1 MDYDDDTGVIQQNRN
16 YILATC
22 TALGGYEEKETAPG
36 VIKQVYTL
44 GDQALGCLRDL
55 KRAIR
60 AESNASYKTF
70 LPALADFNTLEN
82 DFIPIIKMHARDPSE
97 IAERLILA
105 CLELIVPMTWPLQQR
120 QQASKNDDSDDED
133 DEEYDPNLLLRYRR
147 YKLAL
152 LQPGILEAVTRL
164 LVDPLAIPYRERSMR
179 DQIVIRLVL
188 YFIRNLAAIPDLN
201 VSQSAPEESL
211 MMASMQEKMLLRF
224 CDAGIIELLL
234 VIASNSNEPDSAEW
248 NVIVLEILYYL
259 LQGVPVK
266 DIFESDLK
274 GKDKSASMISD
285 KVSALLRAETER
297 KRAQTRNAP
306 TRHQRFGGTYAIKSW
321 DGETRVS
328 HKQDAAFAPLSDIM
342 DSTKKPDRRGVKRKE
357 RDEGGHKAYT
367 TTAAMCR
374 VKEMAQSFLKNAF
387 NPFYLSLIKD
397 IERED
402 KKIMDKDFRRLF
414 YTMRWFLEYLG
425 YEHTHA
431 SREREKKA
439 LQKEK
444 SQGIFNSDELYLP
457 NGEQDTPSTEEQ
469 QPQQET
475 ENEEQLLFDHDRV
488 ATAMDLRA
496 FLLCLRR
503 LQTVMDEKNWAEV
516 QVMADCF
523 RQMLVTAST
532 MAASPHEEFRE
543 VAEYI
548 LSNIYHEHSTLDL
561 FVDMIRKYKNQSYGY
576 LKSAVELTDIMLR
589 LLEQYSSKN
598 QFMFVRR
605 KIRQKKKQDAPT
617 NQGEDGDDS
626 EEDEERETQVAYRE
640 HVFKF
645 DAFEKKYLH
654 YDVIRVYCILLEQL
668 DTLEPHLV
676 LCITNLFHRIMV
688 KRKCEQIF
696 YKLPVLNLFNQIL
709 GRQNTLPRNTAITE
723 LIRFIRYCT
732 RQFFKRL
739 ESHPPLFLE
748 ILFTNP
754 NSKRS

>member
-1 MDYDDDTGVIQQNRN
+1 MDDDAAIIQQNRN

-60 AESNASYKTF
+60 AESNAPYKTF

-120 QQASKNDDSDDED
+120 QPSKTDDSED
-133 DEEYDPNLLLRYRR
+133 DDDDEYDPNLLLRYRR

-164 LVDPLAIPYRERSMR
+164 LVDPLTIPYRERSMR

-224 CDAGIIELLL
+224 CDAGILDLLL

-248 NVIVLEILYYL
+248 NVIVLEVLYYL
-259 LQGVPVK
+259 LHGVPVK

-274 GKDKSASMISD
+274 GKDKNSIMMSD
-285 KVSALLRAETER
+285 KVSALLRAETEK

-328 HKQDAAFAPLSDIM
+328 HKRDAAFAPLSDIM

-357 RDEGGHKAYT
+357 RDETNRKAYT

-374 VKEMAQSFLKNAF
+374 VKEMAQSFLRNAF

-402 KKIMDKDFRRLF
+402 KKIMEKDFRRLF

-425 YEHTHA
+425 YEQAHT

-439 LQKEK
+439 LEKEK
-444 SQGIFNSDELYLP
+444 SQDIFNSDELYLP
-457 NGEQDTPSTEEQ
+457 NQAQDSHP
-469 QPQQET
+469 PQQET
-475 ENEEQLLFDHDRV
+475 AENEEQLLLDHDRV

-516 QVMADCF
+516 QVLADCF
-523 RQMLVTAST
+523 RQLLVTVST
-532 MAASPHEEFRE
+532 MAASPNEEFRE

-548 LSNIYHEHSTLDL
+548 LSNIYHEHSALDL
-561 FVDMIRKYKNQSYGY
+561 FVNMIRKYKNQSYGY
-576 LKSAVELTDIMLR
+576 LKSAVELTDIMLK

-605 KIRQKKKQDAPT
+605 KIKQKKKQDTTT
-617 NQGEDGDDS
+617 NQGEDQDES
-626 EEDEERETQVAYRE
+626 EDEERETQVAYRE

-654 YDVIRVYCILLEQL
+654 YDVIQVYCTLLEQL

-676 LCITNLFHRIMV
+676 LCITSLFHRIMV

-709 GRQNTLPRNTAITE
+709 GRQNVLPRNTAMNE
-723 LIRFIRYCT
+723 LVRFIRYCT

-748 ILFTNP
+748 VLFTNP
-754 NSKRS
+754 HSKR

>member
-1 MDYDDDTGVIQQNRN
+1 MEDDTSVIQQNRN

-60 AESNASYKTF
+60 AESNAPYKTF

-105 CLELIVPMTWPLQQR
+105 CLELIVPMTWPLEQKQPTK
-120 QQASKNDDSDDED
+120 SDDSDDDD

-164 LVDPLAIPYRERSMR
+164 LVGPLAIPYRERSMR

-234 VIASNSNEPDSAEW
+234 VIASNSSEPDSAEW
-248 NVIVLEILYYL
+248 NVVVLEVLYYL

-266 DIFESDLK
+266 DIFECDLK
-274 GKDKSASMISD
+274 GKDKSTSMVSD

-297 KRAQTRNAP
+297 KRALTRNAP

-357 RDEGGHKAYT
+357 RDEGGHKTYT
-367 TTAAMCR
+367 TTAAKCR
-374 VKEMAQSFLKNAF
+374 FKEMAQSFLKNAF

-402 KKIMDKDFRRLF
+402 KKIMDKDFRRMF

-425 YEHTHA
+425 YEQTNE

-439 LQKEK
+439 QEKEK
-444 SQGIFNSDELYLP
+444 EQAIFNTDELYLP
-457 NGEQDTPSTEEQ
+457 NRTQDTPSTEH
-469 QPQQET
+469 QPQQEQ
-475 ENEEQLLFDHDRV
+475 EDEEQLTFDHDRV

-503 LQTVMDEKNWAEV
+503 LQTVMDEKNWTEV

-523 RQMLVTAST
+523 RQLLISASA
-532 MAASPHEEFRE
+532 MATSSNEEFRE

-561 FVDMIRKYKNQSYGY
+561 FVNMIRKYKNQSYGY
-576 LKSAVELTDIMLR
+576 LKSAVELTDIMLK

-605 KIRQKKKQDAPT
+605 KIKQKKTQDT
-617 NQGEDGDDS
+617 TMDQGVDEDES
-626 EEDEERETQVAYRE
+626 EDEERETQVAYRE

-654 YDVIRVYCILLEQL
+654 YDVVRVYCILLEQL

-688 KRKCEQIF
+688 KRQCEQIF

-709 GRQNTLPRNTAITE
+709 GRQNTLPRNTAISE
-723 LIRFIRYCT
+723 LVRFIRYCT

-739 ESHPPLFLE
+739 ESHPPLFFE

-754 NSKRS
+754 NSKR